1 MVVFFGEVSTT
12 CLHVREWNLEEIQAS
27 KNITSSSQLG
37 GSLLYSKGVDKD
49 GLAQFVG
56 QDFVPYLA
64 PNVRVEEPKYG
75 GKKNHPMSDSWGVLS
90 LIFFEDF
97 LEI

>member
-1 MVVFFGEVSTT
+1 
-12 CLHVREWNLEEIQAS
+12 
-27 KNITSSSQLG
+27 
-37 GSLLYSKGVDKD
+37 
-49 GLAQFVG
+49 VG

-64 PNVRVEEPKYG
+64 PNVRFEEPKYG
-75 GKKNHPMSDSWGVLS
+75 VKKNHPMSDSWGVLS